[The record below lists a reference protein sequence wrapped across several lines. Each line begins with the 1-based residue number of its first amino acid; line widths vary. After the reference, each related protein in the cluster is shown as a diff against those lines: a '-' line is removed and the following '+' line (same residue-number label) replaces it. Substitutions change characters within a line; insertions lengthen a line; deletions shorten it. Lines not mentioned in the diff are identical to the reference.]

1 MATKKIKKI
10 IWYSLKKILATKP
23 DVAMV
28 IGQRGNG
35 KTFDATTLVLDTY
48 KKTRRRFAYVRRWKE
63 DLLNGGADSLFAKHT
78 DYIEKLFGKDYS
90 VVYYARKYYL
100 CNEKGEKLDI
110 IGYAVALSEA
120 SHTKSKAQFID
131 IKYII
136 FDEFIQMQGEPVLRN
151 EMSKFEN
158 TMSSLSRGSS
168 GILDDVVIICLA
180 NTVSKFSI
188 YFVHW
193 GINIDKVKQGEI
205 KTKEIPID
213 DDKGIL
219 RVSLEWCEY
228 NPDIGKQASKYSQSK
243 MINRGQWEIPETD
256 DIPHVVGEI
265 VKDRLLCSIYDP
277 DAEIT
282 IGCFVRNTKWVEIVK
297 NENTLLYENK
307 THVRQFL
314 ILKQITGKSSYFHL
328 TNQKSLTYTQFN
340 DISMFLRAIYE
351 ETDINIEDEL
361 YMGRI
366 FADNMFTADYFN
378 HVWTYYGQMTPRKL
392 L

>member
-1 MATKKIKKI
+1 MNKDFPGI
-10 IWYSLKKILATKP
+10 ITILRKE
-23 DVAMV
+23 
-28 IGQRGNG
+28 RGISQ
-35 KTFDATTLVLDTY
+35 KQA
-48 KKTRRRFAYVRRWKE
+48 AE
-63 DLLNGGADSLFAKHT
+63 DLGVSQAVLSHYEKGVRECGLDFLVRAADYYEVST
-78 DYIEKLFGKDYS
+78 DYLLG
-90 VVYYARKYYL
+90 R
-100 CNEKGEKLDI
+100 
-110 IGYAVALSEA
+110 
-120 SHTKSKAQFID
+120 TAQ
-131 IKYII
+131 
-136 FDEFIQMQGEPVLRN
+136 
-151 EMSKFEN
+151 
-158 TMSSLSRGSS
+158 
-168 GILDDVVIICLA
+168 
-180 NTVSKFSI
+180 
-188 YFVHW
+188 
-193 GINIDKVKQGEI
+193 
-205 KTKEIPID
+205 
-213 DDKGIL
+213 
-219 RVSLEWCEY
+219 RVSAPV
-228 NPDIGKQASKYSQSK
+228 N
-243 MINRGQWEIPETD
+243 EIPETD